1 MNPADKKTGAA
12 RQAASA
18 RETALRVLVSCR
30 TNGAW
35 ADAALKAQL
44 SRDRLSGPDAALCSR
59 IVYGVMQNRMLLDY
73 YIGAYCSQKPE
84 HLQPPLPEILRIG
97 AYQILFLEK
106 VPDSAAV
113 NTSVELAKLAKRGQ
127 ASGLVNA
134 VLRKISQ
141 NKNALPAIPD
151 RDEAQYLS
159 IRYSHPK
166 WLVKRLLALLGRE
179 EAEAFLAAD
188 NGIAPLTVQVNPL
201 KTTVETLT
209 AELTQSGVT
218 VRPHPWVP
226 GCLELSGSGDLTR
239 LPAFQAGKF
248 LVQDPAARLVS
259 LITDMKPGQKVLD
272 VCAAPGGKSFGAA
285 FAMEDRGAIL
295 ACDLH
300 ENKLKRIR
308 EGAARLGLG
317 CIETAAADWR
327 KRNPDWADRFDVVL
341 VDAPCSGLG
350 IIRKKPDTRYK
361 KADDLFTLPVVQAAI
376 LDNAAA
382 YVRPGGI
389 LVYSTCT
396 ILPEENEQITD
407 AFLAEHPDFSWES
420 FTLPQPVGETD
431 GQLTLWPQR
440 HGTDGFYICRMRR
453 QI

>member
-1 MNPADKKTGAA
+1 MNPPAKT
-12 RQAASA
+12 ASA
-18 RETALRVLVSCR
+18 RETALRVLAGCR
-30 TNGAW
+30 SNGAW
-35 ADAALKAQL
+35 ADAALKAWL
-44 SRDRLSGPDAALCSR
+44 GRDGLSGPDAALCSR
-59 IVYGVMQNRMLLDY
+59 IVYGVMQNRMLLDF
-73 YIGAYCSQKPE
+73 YIGAYCSQKPD
-84 HLQPPLPEILRIG
+84 HLQPPLLEILRIG

-127 ASGLVNA
+127 ATGLVNA
-134 VLRKISQ
+134 VLRKLSQ

-151 RDEAQYLS
+151 RDAAQELS

-188 NGIAPLTVQVNPL
+188 NDVVPLTVQVNPL
-201 KTTVETLT
+201 RTTVEALA
-209 AELTQSGVT
+209 AELAEEGIAA
-218 VRPHPWVP
+218 RPHFWVP
-226 GCLELSGSGDLTR
+226 GCLELSGVGDLTR
-239 LPAFQAGKF
+239 LRAFQAGKF
-248 LVQDPAARLVS
+248 LVQDPAARLVT
-259 LITDMKPGQKVLD
+259 LAADIHPGQEVLD
-272 VCAAPGGKSFGAA
+272 VCAAPGGKSFSAA
-285 FAMEDRGAIL
+285 FAMGDRGTIL
-295 ACDLH
+295 SCDLH

-308 EGAARLGLG
+308 EGAVRLGIG
-317 CIETAAADWR
+317 CMEAAAADGRRREPAWI
-327 KRNPDWADRFDVVL
+327 NAFDVVL

-382 YVRPGGI
+382 YVRPGGV

-396 ILPEENEQITD
+396 ILPEENEQVTD
-407 AFLAEHPDFSWES
+407 AFLAEHPDFFRES
-420 FTLPQPVGETD
+420 FVLPQPVGETG

-453 QI
+453 QN